1 MNMAVSPLALSASPA
16 LAIEPANSELQDLW
30 RRRAELMRASSE
42 SSRAVN
48 AAEAMLP
55 AWANNGPCY
64 INSSGERCGMVVGW
78 PELNMENFQLPTVA
92 HAFKCVRYS
101 VTDLKKEY
109 QRTCETLRF
118 KPYENPQLR
127 ASYRAKIRSVIAR
140 IREQRAEE
148 KKVGLPALYKRS
160 DEVIEELLNV
170 EGRIR
175 QIADQCAFDG
185 LAAVSMIERDY
196 DCKYDR
202 DGDVEEEGELGRVVR
217 DVLQTIKPH
226 LSGVLASDAE
236 RVLAA
241 AA

>member
-1 MNMAVSPLALSASPA
+1 MNIAVSPFALSASPA
-16 LAIEPANSELQDLW
+16 LAIEPANSELQELW
-30 RRRAELMRASSE
+30 RRRAELIRASSE
-42 SSRAVN
+42 GSRAVK

-55 AWANNGPCY
+55 TWAYNGPCY

-127 ASYRAKIRSVIAR
+127 ASYRTKIRSVIAR

-202 DGDVEEEGELGRVVR
+202 DGEVEEEGELGCVVR

-226 LSGVLASDAE
+226 LSGVVASDAE
-236 RVLAA
+236 RLLAA
-241 AA
+241 A